1 MRNPLR
7 ASDPT
12 GSNPRLAGC
21 PVCGLVQ
28 QLPELGPRES
38 AACTRC
44 GKSLKHK
51 RGRNRWTAPLSL
63 AGLILYLP
71 AILLP
76 MLRIEQ
82 LGHAKEDSLLSGV
95 VHLLAEGYWFVGLIV
110 LAFSIVLPPLKLLTL
125 LLLSSTSWVTNHHR
139 KARLFHAVEFL
150 GKWGMLDVMLVAVLV
165 AWVKLGDLVSIE
177 AGIGVVAFAIMVIVS
192 LVAGLSFHPQNM
204 WDPDGDGIPGIAN
217 TNEAEGAIL

>member
-1 MRNPLR
+1 MRR
-7 ASDPT
+7 
-12 GSNPRLAGC
+12 PRGLAGC

-28 QLPELGPRES
+28 RLPELGPKES
-38 AACTRC
+38 AACSRC
-44 GKSLKHK
+44 GKGLKHK
-51 RGRNRWTAPLSL
+51 RGRNRWTAPLAL

-95 VHLLAEGYWFVGLIV
+95 VHLLAEGYWFVGIIV
-110 LAFSIVLPPLKLLTL
+110 LMFSIVLPPLKLLTL
-125 LLLSSTSWVTNHHR
+125 LVLSTTDWVVDHHR

-165 AWVKLGDLVSIE
+165 AWVKLGDLVKIE
-177 AGIGVVAFAIMVIVS
+177 AGIGVVAFAVMVIVS
-192 LVAGLSFHPQNM
+192 LIAGLSFHPHHM
-204 WDPDGDGIPGIAN
+204 WDPDGDGVPGTDPDPESEDA
-217 TNEAEGAIL
+217 AIVQGD